1 MSDPVI
7 MLVLLV
13 VLLGL
18 LSLGVWVAIA
28 LLSVGTIAVVF
39 FSNAPSVRFWP
50 QPCGGKSLM
59 GACCA
64 AIIHPDG
71 GNPAAIVPV
80 RGHVQ
85 RPLPMARSPSGALV
99 TR

>member
-39 FSNAPSVRFWP
+39 FSNAPSVRF
-50 QPCGGKSLM
+50 
-59 GACCA
+59 
-64 AIIHPDG
+64 
-71 GNPAAIVPV
+71 
-80 RGHVQ
+80 
-85 RPLPMARSPSGALV
+85 
-99 TR
+99 

>member
-28 LLSVGTIAVVF
+28 LLSVGTVALVF
-39 FSNAPSVRFWP
+39 FSNAPVGQVLATTLWGASLEVFRGGCCTSTLSAARSSPLYRVHPP
-50 QPCGGKSLM
+50 QP
-59 GACCA
+59 
-64 AIIHPDG
+64 P
-71 GNPAAIVPV
+71 P
-80 RGHVQ
+80 
-85 RPLPMARSPSGALV
+85 PSEKCLFPN
-99 TR
+99 